1 MKKNEKIFRKSIFAK
16 ADIQKGEKILLK
28 KIEAR
33 RPGIYLKAENFKK
46 VLNKKAKRKIFK
58 DTPIQKNMF

>member
-1 MKKNEKIFRKSIFAK
+1 MKKMRKFFRKSIFAK

-46 VLNKKAKRKIFK
+46 VLNKS
-58 DTPIQKNMF
+58 